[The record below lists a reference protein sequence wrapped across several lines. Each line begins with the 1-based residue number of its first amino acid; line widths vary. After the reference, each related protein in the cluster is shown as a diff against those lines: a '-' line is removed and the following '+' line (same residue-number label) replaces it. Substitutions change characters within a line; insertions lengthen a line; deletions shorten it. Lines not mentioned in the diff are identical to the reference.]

1 MRRVAEHSGGTLISD
16 DGRHAR
22 RDRNRELVASAF
34 IQLVREGNQ
43 RPSVA
48 EVAERSGVSYR
59 SVFRYYA
66 DHLELA
72 QSAIALMYRRAPT
85 IVPMHVGPD
94 DELDQRIDGLVDH
107 RLRMHAEVHQMAR
120 LLRSLAVV
128 HPALQDELTHVR
140 ALARDDIA
148 TLFAAE
154 LERLDAADGADLLAM
169 IHVATSFESLE
180 LLLGD
185 HGMDPDRVRRLV
197 AGSLQQQLDALLGAR
212 LGML

>member
-1 MRRVAEHSGGTLISD
+1 
-16 DGRHAR
+16 
-22 RDRNRELVASAF
+22 
-34 IQLVREGNQ
+34 
-43 RPSVA
+43 
-48 EVAERSGVSYR
+48 
-59 SVFRYYA
+59 
-66 DHLELA
+66 
-72 QSAIALMYRRAPT
+72 
-85 IVPMHVGPD
+85 
-94 DELDQRIDGLVDH
+94 
-107 RLRMHAEVHQMAR
+107 MAR